1 MEIVSLFN
9 KGGVVMYPILMASII
24 TFMITIERYLYYKR
38 SKTNVTIIEN
48 ELPEKLMKKDFK
60 GAEQICSNAGGIA
73 GLVLLHGLKN
83 IHHLGSQ
90 HEVLQGVANRSA
102 YILKKYLNLIS
113 VIVTMAPLLGLLGT
127 VIGMFQSFNV
137 LAVSDSQPFAITG
150 GVGEALI
157 ATATGLMVAIL
168 SLSLHTFLLHRANS
182 LIADIEYV
190 STIYLTALH
199 GGNDEN

>member
-9 KGGVVMYPILMASII
+9 KGGVVMYPILAASVI
-24 TFMITIERYLYYKR
+24 TVMITIERYLYYQR
-38 SKTNVTIIEN
+38 SQTDVAAIEH
-48 ELPEKLMKKDFK
+48 ELPAKLMNRDFQ
-60 GAEQICSNAGGIA
+60 GAEQILSNAGGVA

-83 IHHLGSQ
+83 IHQPGSQ
-90 HEVLQGVANRSA
+90 REILEGAANRSA

-127 VIGMFQSFNV
+127 VIGMVQSFNV
-137 LAVSDSQPFAITG
+137 LSVADSQPFAITG

-157 ATATGLMVAIL
+157 ATATGLMAAIVA
-168 SLSLHTFLLHRANS
+168 LSLHTFLLHRANS

-190 STIYLTALH
+190 SAIYLTALH
-199 GGNDEN
+199 GGNNEN